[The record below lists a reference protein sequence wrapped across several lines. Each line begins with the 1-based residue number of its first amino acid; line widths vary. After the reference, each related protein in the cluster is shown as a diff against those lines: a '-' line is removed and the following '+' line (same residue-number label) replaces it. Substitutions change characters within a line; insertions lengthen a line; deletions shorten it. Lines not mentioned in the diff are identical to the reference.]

1 MRTLDPDVSKE
12 QLDDVITRSLDFF
25 EFKDLHPKRNLV
37 RAGAQSITYAVS
49 YVQLFKIVF
58 AGDSVDGMC
67 FVVQGHLKVIDASSS
82 TSQEVMR
89 IFRKDFFFDVE
100 TVFKMASLYDVE
112 PSEGYN
118 ISIL

>member
-25 EFKDLHPKRNLV
+25 EFKDLDPKRNLV
-37 RAGAQSITYAVS
+37 RAGACGWSLTLFHH
-49 YVQLFKIVF
+49 VQLFKIVF

-67 FVVQGHLKVIDASSS
+67 LVVQGHLKVIDASSS
-82 TSQEVMR
+82 QEQMR

>member
-1 MRTLDPDVSKE
+1 MCFT
-12 QLDDVITRSLDFF
+12 
-25 EFKDLHPKRNLV
+25 
-37 RAGAQSITYAVS
+37 
-49 YVQLFKIVF
+49 
-58 AGDSVDGMC
+58 GDSVDGMC
-67 FVVQGHLKVIDASSS
+67 FVVQGHLKVIDAS